1 MNDLLV
7 RVGVDMVS
15 LPALAALIETSGA
28 GFIDACWSG
37 EEQGYCNG
45 SLERLAARWAAKE
58 ATMKALG
65 HGIGEI
71 DPVDIEVV
79 AVEGEAPELL
89 LQGSA
94 LIYAERAGL
103 ERFVVSLCHEGELA
117 IAYVLA
123 HNAPAL
129 DSRGGPPAGQLDRSG
144 EVLGADGG
152 HGCGHG

>member
-1 MNDLLV
+1 MKVPLV

-15 LPALAALIETSGA
+15 LPALAAMIETSGA
-28 GFIDACWSG
+28 GFIDACWSS
-37 EEQGYCNG
+37 EEQDYCNG

-79 AVEGEAPELL
+79 AVEGEAPKLL

-94 LIYAERAGL
+94 LIYAQRAGL

-123 HNAPAL
+123 HNTRAL
-129 DSRGGPPAGQLDRSG
+129 DSRGGMRALQLYKSG
-144 EVLGADGG
+144 EVLGEDGR